1 MSFILWGK
9 QDWVSERSINYESAN
24 HKQTF
29 TRYFLSLSLN
39 KSKVETVDQFHLTI
53 VHETLGH
60 NRRRHL
66 TDTLALI
73 IRVCQSPVQILDTE
87 GETNWFSPMF
97 LQIAT
102 DNCRLSVGSLHLGWY
117 WSVYADLS
125 QYAHLHTCVSEKTCP
140 YWWKKYFQFWYVT
153 ETIIYISFGHK
164 LDFCD
169 DIISI
174 YADGECSLI

>member
-1 MSFILWGK
+1 MNQQTINKHSPDISSLYLWTNPK
-9 QDWVSERSINYESAN
+9 LKLLTNSTWQLC
-24 HKQTF
+24 
-29 TRYFLSLSLN
+29 TRHWDTIEEDTWHTGTHHSSLSVSCSN
-39 KSKVETVDQFHLTI
+39 TWY
-53 VHETLGH
+53 G
-60 NRRRHL
+60 
-66 TDTLALI
+66 
-73 IRVCQSPVQILDTE
+73 

-174 YADGECSLI
+174 YADGECSPI

>member
-53 VHETLGH
+53 VHETL
-60 NRRRHL
+60 
-66 TDTLALI
+66 DTI
-73 IRVCQSPVQILDTE
+73 EEDTWHTGTHHSSLSVSCSNTWYG

-140 YWWKKYFQFWYVT
+140 YWWKNYFQFWYVT

-174 YADGECSLI
+174 YADGECSPI